1 MVAAKFKYEAFISYS
16 HTDSRWANWLHRA
29 IETYRVPKR
38 LVMEGSAARLSPIF
52 RDREELP
59 SASDL
64 GQKIEEA
71 LAGSKCLIVVCSP
84 RAAASRWVNAEI
96 QRFRTL
102 GRGDRI
108 FAIIVDGE
116 PNAAKRGHDP
126 TQECFPEALRIGASG
141 LPHEHVAA
149 DARTHADGRRN
160 AQLKIIAGMLGV
172 GLDDLKR
179 RDLQRRQR
187 RLVAITVASV
197 SGLIIATTLAAFAFL
212 ARRDAEREAQTSQ
225 RTTDFMVQLFD
236 VVDPGEARGRS
247 VTAYEI
253 LERGVGQIHQLN
265 DAPEVQTTLL
275 ETMGRVFTGLGLYGR
290 AEALLTEALNTR
302 ARTDA
307 NTANRLTAEVAL
319 ADAQYLAGSY
329 AAAEDHY
336 RQALASIAP
345 GAAWNSA
352 SSGALNGLAD
362 VLAQKGQFDD
372 AIAQYRIALARD
384 QRTWGDRSRHT
395 ARTLSGL
402 ASALLFDE
410 KTDEAK
416 VDFEAALSSYRAS
429 LGDDHPKVAEAINNL
444 GAVYYYTGDVAGA
457 ARYYR
462 LALPLYRK
470 VYGEGHPEVAIIL
483 NNLARMELELGD
495 VDAALPS
502 LEESVSIDRSLGRTG
517 HDDFVLGLS
526 NLAIAYKAKGD
537 LDRSETLLDEAAQL
551 AASIDHRYWGPLL
564 VDLADIHCLTHREA
578 DGLALLSESEPKIR
592 SVYPDEPWRIALL
605 ESVKG
610 GCLSSGGASA
620 ETEQMLLESYAV
632 IAGRW
637 GNDGLFTHEAR
648 RRVARY
654 YERTG
659 NMEAAA
665 RYRVP
670 GET

>member
-1 MVAAKFKYEAFISYS
+1 MATANFRYEAFLSYS
-16 HTDSRWANWLHRA
+16 HTDSRWANWLHRG

-38 LVMEGSAARLSPIF
+38 LVAAGTAARLSPVF

-59 SASDL
+59 SASNL
-64 GQKIEEA
+64 SQKIEEA
-71 LAGSKCLIVVCSP
+71 LAGSRCLIVVCSP
-84 RAAASRWVNAEI
+84 RAAASRWVNEEI
-96 QRFRTL
+96 QRFKTL
-102 GRGDRI
+102 GRSDRI

-116 PNAAKRGHDP
+116 PNAAKRGRDAS
-126 TQECFPEALRIGASG
+126 QECFPEALRIGADG
-141 LPHEHVAA
+141 LPREHVAA
-149 DARTHADGRRN
+149 DARAHADGRRN

-187 RLVAITVASV
+187 RLVAITIASV
-197 SGLIIATTLAAFAFL
+197 SGLIVATTLAAFAFL
-212 ARRDAEREAQTSQ
+212 ARRDAEREAQTSR

-253 LERGVGQIHQLN
+253 LEKGVGQIHQLN
-265 DAPEVQTTLL
+265 DAPEVQATLL
-275 ETMGRVFTGLGLYGR
+275 ETMGRVFTGLGLYGK
-290 AEALLTEALNTR
+290 AEGLLTEALTTR
-302 ARTDA
+302 DRTDA
-307 NTANRLTAEVAL
+307 NAADSLRAEVAL

-329 AAAEDHY
+329 TAAENHY
-336 RQALASIAP
+336 RQALASISP
-345 GAAWNSA
+345 DTAWTAA

-362 VLAQKGQFDD
+362 VLAQKGEFAD
-372 AIAQYRIALARD
+372 AIVQYRIALARD
-384 QRTWGDRSRHT
+384 QRTWGEASRQT

-429 LGDDHPKVAEAINNL
+429 LGDDHPKVAETINNL
-444 GAVYYYTGDVAGA
+444 GAVYYYTGDIAGA

-470 VYGEGHPEVAIIL
+470 VYGEGHPEIAIIL

-495 VDAALPS
+495 VDAALPL

-537 LDRSETLLDEAAQL
+537 LQRSETLLREAREL
-551 AASIDHRYWGPLL
+551 AASINHRYWGPLL
-564 VDLADIHCLTHREA
+564 VDLADISCSTHREA
-578 DGLALLSESEPKIR
+578 DGLARLSESEPKIR
-592 SVYPDEPWRIALL
+592 SVYPDEPWRMALL

-610 GCLSSGGASA
+610 GCLSAAGRSA
-620 ETEQMLLESYAV
+620 ETERILLDSYAV
-632 IAGRW
+632 VAARW
-637 GNDGLFTHEAR
+637 GNEGLFTNEAR
-648 RRVARY
+648 RRVAQY
-654 YERTG
+654 YERIG
-659 NMEAAA
+659 NMESAA

-670 GET
+670 GNT